1 MSDAA
6 SDESTQ
12 IHSPMTDYEMLTKLD
27 QAVDFSIKQPI
38 LSDSYTVFS
47 FFDINKTTGQII
59 YENGG

>member
-1 MSDAA
+1 
-6 SDESTQ
+6 
-12 IHSPMTDYEMLTKLD
+12 MTDYEMLTKLD

-47 FFDINKTTGQII
+47 FSDINKTTGQII